1 MKILVDCRYLGMSG
15 IGRVC
20 EGIIDHLDY
29 DKNQYFLLGNKEKL
43 KKYTSATIIE
53 DDTKPFSF
61 NALLSFKREYN
72 RQFDAFFTPNY
83 IIPFGVRIPIISIM
97 HDLIFLD
104 IKATTR
110 GVTDRLIKKILLK
123 RGMRKSK
130 RVACVSRFTLNRC
143 KHYYGKLADK
153 CFVNYN
159 GISDNITGFDW
170 SNVKKNEGALVFVGN
185 VKVHKGL
192 QTLTDA
198 YAELDKEKYTLKII
212 GERENFLTGLDEGSL
227 KLDGVEFTGRLSDK
241 ELIEEISKAEFLI
254 QPSFYEGFGLPPLEA
269 ICLGTKP
276 IVSDIEVF
284 KEVYED
290 FPVDFFKVGDK
301 DDLKRAILSANGKI
315 EKLGEKVKE
324 KYNYKNT
331 ARLIEEELD
340 KLVCKK

>member
-1 MKILVDCRYLGMSG
+1 MKRLKVLVDCRYLGLSG

-29 DKNQYFLLGNKEKL
+29 SKHEYFLLGNKEKL
-43 KKYTSATIIE
+43 KKYTQATIIE
-53 DDTKPFSF
+53 DDSKPFSF
-61 NALLSFKREYN
+61 SALFAFKKEYN
-72 RQFDAFFTPNY
+72 KKFDAFFTPNY

-110 GVTDRLIKKILLK
+110 GFADRLVKKILLK
-123 RGMRKSK
+123 RGIKKSK
-130 RVACVSRFTLNRC
+130 KVACVSRFTLERC

-159 GISDNITGFDW
+159 GISDNITGFNYDG
-170 SNVKKNEGALVFVGN
+170 VEKTKGALVFVGN

-198 YAELDKEKYTLKII
+198 YAELDKDRYTLKII
-212 GERENFLTGLDEGSL
+212 GEREKFLTGLDENSL
-227 KLDGVEFTGRLSDK
+227 KLDSVEFTGRLSDE
-241 ELIEEISKAEFLI
+241 ELTKEISKAEFLI

-269 ICLGTKP
+269 LCLGTKP

-284 KEVYED
+284 KEVYEG

-301 DDLKRAILSANGKI
+301 DDLIRAITSSIGQIENCNQKI
-315 EKLGEKVKE
+315 KQ
-324 KYNYKNT
+324 KYNYSNT
-331 ARLIEEELD
+331 ARRIEEELE
-340 KLVCKK
+340 KL